1 MPFLKTAGKLTMSW
15 PEIWGY
21 PNSGYQVEEAAR
33 AFIEV
38 DDLTTKRELAL
49 MGE

>member
-1 MPFLKTAGKLTMSW
+1 MPFLKTAGILTMNW
-15 PEIWGY
+15 PEVWGY

-33 AFIEV
+33 AFIRQ
-38 DDLTTKRELAL
+38 DDLTTQRELAL

>member
-1 MPFLKTAGKLTMSW
+1 MPFLKTAKKMTMSW

-21 PNSGYQVEEAAR
+21 VNSDYQIEEAAR
-33 AFIEV
+33 EFIRQ
-38 DDLTTKRELAL
+38 DDLTTQRELAL